1 MEAEIR
7 GYKGIIKHLE
17 KRDDE
22 HIIQLEIWNG
32 TITLYHVKAEEIKIL
47 VNNKEEK

>member
-1 MEAEIR
+1 MEVEIR
-7 GYKGIIKHLE
+7 GYKGKLKHLE

-32 TITLYHVKAEEIKIL
+32 TITMYHVKAEEIKVL
-47 VNNKEEK
+47 ENVSK